1 MIIKNVKIYG
11 KELKDLEIS
20 QGLIQKIGEN
30 LQGEEIFDAKGL
42 TLLPSFI
49 DLCVYLKNDKFS
61 LNHLD
66 LLEKECLKGGVSTI
80 LLRDVMDFDEETFI
94 LFLQNL
100 SHRTLQ
106 IFSSVKV
113 KEPLKNIA
121 SMINQ
126 GAVALEL
133 ESKLNA
139 NILKIAMQYALMK
152 KVPIFAKCLNE
163 DFDDNGVMNDCLLS
177 SKLGLIGMS
186 EIAESSEV
194 AKLKEIAAFYQSE
207 VIYDCLSLARSLK
220 IATDETILVSIH
232 HLIKNENAC
241 ENFNTAAKIKPPLRS
256 EEDRAFLQNA
266 LKKGKIRFLSAMHCP
281 KSSNLKDLA
290 FDEAAFGIH
299 SICEYVSL
307 CYNFLVQNDFISWE
321 KLCEATSLNPA
332 KFLKLNSGEIKEGKE
347 ANLILFDEN
356 VSTKAPLNSLYSK
369 DTLKG
374 EVKHHLLKGEFV
386 F

>member
-1 MIIKNVKIYG
+1 MIVKNAKIYG

-66 LLEKECLKGGVSTI
+66 LLEKECLKGGISTI

-186 EIAESSEV
+186 EVAESSEV

-307 CYNFLVQNDFISWE
+307 CYSFLVQNDFISWE
-321 KLCEATSLNPA
+321 KLCEVTSLNPA

>member
-1 MIIKNVKIYG
+1 MIIKNAKIYG

-186 EIAESSEV
+186 EVAESSEV

-307 CYNFLVQNDFISWE
+307 CYSFLAQNDFISWE

>member
-1 MIIKNVKIYG
+1 MIIKNAKIYG

-30 LQGEEIFDAKGL
+30 LQGDEIFDAKGL

-186 EIAESSEV
+186 ELAESSEV

-307 CYNFLVQNDFISWE
+307 CYSFLVQNAFISWE

>member
-1 MIIKNVKIYG
+1 MIIKNAKIYG

-307 CYNFLVQNDFISWE
+307 CYSFLVQNDFISWE
-321 KLCEATSLNPA
+321 KLCEVTSLNPA

>member
-1 MIIKNVKIYG
+1 MIIKNAKIYG

-66 LLEKECLKGGVSTI
+66 LLEKECLKGGISTI

-186 EIAESSEV
+186 EVAESSEV

-307 CYNFLVQNDFISWE
+307 CYSFLVQNDFVSWE

>member
-1 MIIKNVKIYG
+1 MIIKNAKIYG

-186 EIAESSEV
+186 ELAESSEV

-307 CYNFLVQNDFISWE
+307 CYSFLVQNAFISWE

-374 EVKHHLLKGEFV
+374 EVKHHLLKGKFV

>member
-1 MIIKNVKIYG
+1 MIIKNAKIYG

-30 LQGEEIFDAKGL
+30 LQGDEIFDAKGL

-186 EIAESSEV
+186 EVAESSEV

-220 IATDETILVSIH
+220 IATDETILISIH

-307 CYNFLVQNDFISWE
+307 CYSFLVQNAFISWE

-374 EVKHHLLKGEFV
+374 EVKHHLLKGKFV

>member
-1 MIIKNVKIYG
+1 MIIKNAKIYG

-186 EIAESSEV
+186 EVAESSEV

-220 IATDETILVSIH
+220 IAADETILVSIH

-307 CYNFLVQNDFISWE
+307 CYSFLVQNDFISWE

>member
-1 MIIKNVKIYG
+1 MIIKNAKIYG

-30 LQGEEIFDAKGL
+30 LQGDEIFDAKGL

-49 DLCVYLKNDKFS
+49 DLCVYLKNGKFS

-307 CYNFLVQNDFISWE
+307 CYSFLVQNDFISWE

>member
-1 MIIKNVKIYG
+1 MIIKNAKIYG

-30 LQGEEIFDAKGL
+30 LQGDEIFDAKRL

-307 CYNFLVQNDFISWE
+307 CYSFLVQNDFISWE

>member
-1 MIIKNVKIYG
+1 MIIKNAKIYG

-163 DFDDNGVMNDCLLS
+163 DFDDNGVMNDCLLG

-186 EIAESSEV
+186 EVAESSEV

-307 CYNFLVQNDFISWE
+307 CYSFLVQNDFISWE

>member
-1 MIIKNVKIYG
+1 MIIKNAKIYG

-66 LLEKECLKGGVSTI
+66 LLEKECLKGGISTI

-186 EIAESSEV
+186 EVAESSEV

-299 SICEYVSL
+299 SICEYISL
-307 CYNFLVQNDFISWE
+307 CYSFLVQNDFISWE

>member
-1 MIIKNVKIYG
+1 MIIKNAKIYG

-232 HLIKNENAC
+232 HLIKNEKAC

-266 LKKGKIRFLSAMHCP
+266 LKKGKICFLSAMHCP

-307 CYNFLVQNDFISWE
+307 CYSFLVQNDFISWE

>member
-1 MIIKNVKIYG
+1 MIIKNAKIYG

-186 EIAESSEV
+186 EVAESSEV

-307 CYNFLVQNDFISWE
+307 CYSFLVQNDFISWE

>member
-1 MIIKNVKIYG
+1 MIIKNAKIYG

-186 EIAESSEV
+186 EVAESSEV

-307 CYNFLVQNDFISWE
+307 CYSFLVQNDFISWE

-374 EVKHHLLKGEFV
+374 EVKHHFLKGEFV

>member
-1 MIIKNVKIYG
+1 MIIKNAKIYG

-186 EIAESSEV
+186 EVAESSEV

-241 ENFNTAAKIKPPLRS
+241 ENFNTTAKIKPPLRS
-256 EEDRAFLQNA
+256 EEDRVFLQNA

-281 KSSNLKDLA
+281 KSLNLKDLA

-307 CYNFLVQNDFISWE
+307 CYSFLVQNDFISWE
-321 KLCEATSLNPA
+321 KLCEATSLNSA

-356 VSTKAPLNSLYSK
+356 VSIKASLNSLYSK

>member
-1 MIIKNVKIYG
+1 MIIKNAKIYG

-186 EIAESSEV
+186 EVAESSEV

-307 CYNFLVQNDFISWE
+307 CYSFLVQNDFISWE

-356 VSTKAPLNSLYSK
+356 VSTKASLNSLYSK

-374 EVKHHLLKGEFV
+374 EVKHHFLKGKFV

>member
-1 MIIKNVKIYG
+1 MIIKNAKIYG

-186 EIAESSEV
+186 EVAESSEV

-207 VIYDCLSLARSLK
+207 VIYDYLSLARSLK

-307 CYNFLVQNDFISWE
+307 CYSFLVQNDFISWE

>member
-1 MIIKNVKIYG
+1 MIIKNAKIYG

-186 EIAESSEV
+186 EVAESSEV

-207 VIYDCLSLARSLK
+207 VIYDYLSLARSLK

-281 KSSNLKDLA
+281 KSLNLKDLA

-307 CYNFLVQNDFISWE
+307 CYSFLVQNDFISWE

-356 VSTKAPLNSLYSK
+356 VSAKAPLNSLYSK

-374 EVKHHLLKGEFV
+374 EVKHHFLKGKFV

>member
-1 MIIKNVKIYG
+1 MIIKNAKIYG

-177 SKLGLIGMS
+177 SKLGLMGMS
-186 EIAESSEV
+186 EVAESSEV

-307 CYNFLVQNDFISWE
+307 CYSFLVQNDFISWE
-321 KLCEATSLNPA
+321 KLCEVTSLNPA

>member
-1 MIIKNVKIYG
+1 MIIKNAKIYG

-66 LLEKECLKGGVSTI
+66 LLEKECLKGGISTI

-307 CYNFLVQNDFISWE
+307 CYSFLVQNDFISWE

-374 EVKHHLLKGEFV
+374 EVKHHLLKGKFV

>member
-1 MIIKNVKIYG
+1 MIIKNAKIYG

-30 LQGEEIFDAKGL
+30 LQGDEIFDAKGL

-186 EIAESSEV
+186 ELAESSEV

-220 IATDETILVSIH
+220 IATDETILISIH

-299 SICEYVSL
+299 SICEYISL
-307 CYNFLVQNDFISWE
+307 CYSFLVQNAFISWE

>member
-1 MIIKNVKIYG
+1 MIIKNAKIYG

-30 LQGEEIFDAKGL
+30 LQGDEIFDAKGL

-186 EIAESSEV
+186 EVAESSEV

-307 CYNFLVQNDFISWE
+307 CYSFLVQNDFISWE
-321 KLCEATSLNPA
+321 KLCEVTSLNPA

>member
-66 LLEKECLKGGVSTI
+66 LLEKECLKGGISTI

-307 CYNFLVQNDFISWE
+307 CYSFLVQNDFISWE
-321 KLCEATSLNPA
+321 KLCEVTSLNPA

>member
-1 MIIKNVKIYG
+1 MIIKNAKIYG

-66 LLEKECLKGGVSTI
+66 LLEKECLKGGISTI

-186 EIAESSEV
+186 EVAESSEV

-356 VSTKAPLNSLYSK
+356 VSTKAPLNSLYGK

>member
-1 MIIKNVKIYG
+1 MIIKNAKIYG

-66 LLEKECLKGGVSTI
+66 LLEKECLKGGISII

-290 FDEAAFGIH
+290 FDEAAFGIR

-307 CYNFLVQNDFISWE
+307 CYSFLVQNDFISWE

>member
-1 MIIKNVKIYG
+1 MIIKNAKIYG

-66 LLEKECLKGGVSTI
+66 LLEKECLKGGISTI

-220 IATDETILVSIH
+220 IATDETILISIH

-307 CYNFLVQNDFISWE
+307 CYSFLVQNDFISWE
-321 KLCEATSLNPA
+321 KLCEVTSLNPA

>member
-1 MIIKNVKIYG
+1 MIIKNAKIYG

-139 NILKIAMQYALMK
+139 NILKISMQYALMK

-186 EIAESSEV
+186 EVAESSEV
-194 AKLKEIAAFYQSE
+194 AKLKEIAIFYQSE

-281 KSSNLKDLA
+281 KSLNLKDLA

-307 CYNFLVQNDFISWE
+307 CYSFLVQNDFISWE

-374 EVKHHLLKGEFV
+374 EVKHHFLKGEFV

>member
-1 MIIKNVKIYG
+1 MIIKNAKIYG

>member
-1 MIIKNVKIYG
+1 MIIKNAKIYG

-30 LQGEEIFDAKGL
+30 LQGDEIFDAKGL

-177 SKLGLIGMS
+177 SQLGLIGMS
-186 EIAESSEV
+186 EVAESSEV

-207 VIYDCLSLARSLK
+207 IIYDRLSLAQSLDL
-220 IATDETILVSIH
+220 AQNEAVLVSIH

-307 CYNFLVQNDFISWE
+307 CYSFLVQNAFMSWE
-321 KLCEATSLNPA
+321 ELCKFTSLNA
-332 KFLKLNSGEIKEGKE
+332 AEFLKLNSGELKEGKE

>member
-1 MIIKNVKIYG
+1 MLSN
-11 KELKDLEIS
+11 
-20 QGLIQKIGEN
+20 
-30 LQGEEIFDAKGL
+30 
-42 TLLPSFI
+42 
-49 DLCVYLKNDKFS
+49 
-61 LNHLD
+61 
-66 LLEKECLKGGVSTI
+66 
-80 LLRDVMDFDEETFI
+80 I

-186 EIAESSEV
+186 EVAESSEV

-281 KSSNLKDLA
+281 KSLNLKDLA

-307 CYNFLVQNDFISWE
+307 CYSFLVQNDFISWE

-374 EVKHHLLKGEFV
+374 EVKHHFLKGKFV

>member
-1 MIIKNVKIYG
+1 M
-11 KELKDLEIS
+11 
-20 QGLIQKIGEN
+20 
-30 LQGEEIFDAKGL
+30 
-42 TLLPSFI
+42 PSFI

-186 EIAESSEV
+186 EVAESSEV

-241 ENFNTAAKIKPPLRS
+241 ENFRHRRENQTS
-256 EEDRAFLQNA
+256 
-266 LKKGKIRFLSAMHCP
+266 LKKRRG
-281 KSSNLKDLA
+281 
-290 FDEAAFGIH
+290 
-299 SICEYVSL
+299 
-307 CYNFLVQNDFISWE
+307 
-321 KLCEATSLNPA
+321 
-332 KFLKLNSGEIKEGKE
+332 
-347 ANLILFDEN
+347 
-356 VSTKAPLNSLYSK
+356 
-369 DTLKG
+369 
-374 EVKHHLLKGEFV
+374 
-386 F
+386 

>member
-1 MIIKNVKIYG
+1 MIIKNAKIYG

-66 LLEKECLKGGVSTI
+66 LLEKECLKGGISTI

-186 EIAESSEV
+186 ELAESSEV

-220 IATDETILVSIH
+220 IATDETILISIH

-307 CYNFLVQNDFISWE
+307 CYSFLVQNDFISWE

>member
-1 MIIKNVKIYG
+1 MIIKNAKIYG

-186 EIAESSEV
+186 EVAESSEV

-256 EEDRAFLQNA
+256 EEDRAFLQNT

-307 CYNFLVQNDFISWE
+307 CYSFLVQNNFISWE

-369 DTLKG
+369 NTLKG

>member
-1 MIIKNVKIYG
+1 MIIKNAKIYG

-186 EIAESSEV
+186 EVAESSEV

>member
-1 MIIKNVKIYG
+1 MIIKNAKIYG

-66 LLEKECLKGGVSTI
+66 LLEKECLKGGISTI

-186 EIAESSEV
+186 EIAESSEA

-307 CYNFLVQNDFISWE
+307 CYSFLVQNDFISWE

>member
-1 MIIKNVKIYG
+1 MIIKNAKIYG

-220 IATDETILVSIH
+220 IATDETILISIH

-307 CYNFLVQNDFISWE
+307 CYSFLVQNDFISWE

>member
-1 MIIKNVKIYG
+1 MIIKNAKIYG

-66 LLEKECLKGGVSTI
+66 LLEKECLKGGISTI

-266 LKKGKIRFLSAMHCP
+266 LKKGKICFLSAMHCP

-307 CYNFLVQNDFISWE
+307 CYSFLVQNDFISWE

>member
-1 MIIKNVKIYG
+1 MIIKNAKIYG

-66 LLEKECLKGGVSTI
+66 LLEKECLKGGISTI

-186 EIAESSEV
+186 EVAESSEV

-241 ENFNTAAKIKPPLRS
+241 ENFNTAAKIRPPLRS

-307 CYNFLVQNDFISWE
+307 CYSFLVQNDFISWE

>member
-1 MIIKNVKIYG
+1 MIIKNAKIYG

-186 EIAESSEV
+186 EVAESSEV

-256 EEDRAFLQNA
+256 EEDRVFLQNA

-307 CYNFLVQNDFISWE
+307 CYSFLVQNDFISWE
-321 KLCEATSLNPA
+321 KLCEVTSLNPA